1 MKKIVECVPNF
12 SEGKRKEVVDAL
24 VASLTK
30 YPGVALLDSEMD
42 GAHNRCVISIAGEPK
57 ALARG
62 VVEAVG
68 KAAELIDLR
77 QHRGEHPRM
86 GATDVIPFIPISG
99 MSIEDCVQL
108 SVQVAEEIAA
118 RYQIP
123 IYLYDQSARI
133 PARQDLAYVRRGEFE
148 GIREEIRTNPERKPD
163 FGPSEIHP
171 SAGASAV
178 GARHPLV
185 AYNIYLNTTDVK
197 IAQAVARAIRFS
209 SGGLRYV
216 KALGFEIKERHQVQ
230 VSMNLTNFEATPIFR
245 VFEMVVR
252 EAERYGVA
260 VVASEIVGLVPQKA
274 LNACAD
280 FYLRLENFSTNQI
293 LENRLNDALPQDQAL
308 TEFVASVAA
317 PEAVP
322 GGGSVA
328 AHAASLAAALGEMV
342 AGLTEG
348 KKKFQAVGE
357 RVREMH
363 RELTEARAALHKLV
377 HEDAHAYLGVM
388 AALKL
393 PKETA
398 EEKAA
403 RTDALKRATRTAT
416 EVPLRTAHLT
426 CQVLEMLG
434 VLAEIG
440 NQNARSDAAAGAQLA
455 FAALKGAQYN
465 VLINLP
471 GLGDRTFGEA
481 CRREANELARRGQDV
496 LQKVDTLVTQTE

>member
-1 MKKIVECVPNF
+1 VKKIVECVPNF
-12 SEGKRKEVVDAL
+12 SEGRRKETVDAI
-24 VASLTK
+24 VAALTRH
-30 YPGVALLDSEMD
+30 PGVALLDSEMD

-86 GATDVIPFIPISG
+86 GATDVIPFIPILG
-99 MSIEDCVQL
+99 MSIEDCVKL
-108 SVQVAEEIAA
+108 SLEVAEEIAA
-118 RYQIP
+118 RFQIP
-123 IYLYDQSARI
+123 IYLYEQSARI

-148 GIREEIRTNPERKPD
+148 GIRDEIRTNAERKPD
-163 FGPSEIHP
+163 FGPAEVHP
-171 SAGASAV
+171 SAGATAV

-185 AYNIYLNTTDVK
+185 AYNIYLNTPDVK

-216 KALGFEIKERHQVQ
+216 KALGFEIKERRQVQ
-230 VSMNLTNFEATPIFR
+230 VSMNLTNFEATSVFR
-245 VFEMVVR
+245 VFEMAAR
-252 EAERYGVA
+252 ESERYGVSI
-260 VVASEIVGLVPQKA
+260 VSSEIVGLVPQKA
-274 LNACAD
+274 LNACSD

-293 LENRLNDALPQDQAL
+293 LENRLNDALPQEQTL
-308 TEFVASVAA
+308 TEFVSSVAA
-317 PEAVP
+317 PDAVP

-348 KKKFQAVGE
+348 KKKFQSVEE
-357 RVREMH
+357 RVLEIHKDLTDARNELH
-363 RELTEARAALHKLV
+363 RLV
-377 HEDAHAYLGVM
+377 QEDADAYRGVM
-388 AALKL
+388 AAIRL
-393 PKETA
+393 PKGTA

-403 RTDALKRATRTAT
+403 RKDALERATRAAT
-416 EVPLRTAHLT
+416 DVPLRTARLA
-426 CQVLEMLG
+426 CQVLELLG

-455 FAALKGAQYN
+455 CAALKGAQYN

-471 GLGDRTFGEA
+471 GLGDRTCAESCRHEA
-481 CRREANELARRGQDV
+481 DELARRGQEV
-496 LQKVDTLVTQTE
+496 LQKVDVLLTQE

>member
-1 MKKIVECVPNF
+1 VPNF
-12 SEGKRKEVVDAL
+12 SEGRRKETVDAI
-24 VASLTK
+24 VAALTRH
-30 YPGVALLDSEMD
+30 PGVALLDSEMD

-86 GATDVIPFIPISG
+86 GATDVIPFIPILG

-108 SVQVAEEIAA
+108 SLEVAEEIAA
-118 RYQIP
+118 RFQIP
-123 IYLYDQSARI
+123 IYLYEQSARI

-148 GIREEIRTNPERKPD
+148 GIRDEIRTNAERKPD
-163 FGPSEIHP
+163 FGPAEVHP
-171 SAGASAV
+171 SAGATAV

-185 AYNIYLNTTDVK
+185 AYNIYLNTPDVK

-230 VSMNLTNFEATPIFR
+230 VSMNLTNFEATPVFR
-245 VFEMVVR
+245 VFEMVAR
-252 EAERYGVA
+252 EAERYGVSI
-260 VVASEIVGLVPQKA
+260 VSSEIVGLVPQKA
-274 LNACAD
+274 LNACSD
-280 FYLRLENFSTNQI
+280 FYLRLENFSLNQI
-293 LENRLNDALPQDQAL
+293 LENRLNDALPQEQAL
-308 TEFVASVAA
+308 TEFVSSVAA
-317 PEAVP
+317 PDAVP

-348 KKKFQAVGE
+348 KKKFQVVEE
-357 RVREMH
+357 RVLEIHKDLTDARNELH
-363 RELTEARAALHKLV
+363 RLV
-377 HEDAHAYLGVM
+377 QEDADAYRGVM
-388 AALKL
+388 AAIRL

-403 RTDALKRATRTAT
+403 RKDALERATRAAT
-416 EVPLRTAHLT
+416 DVPLRTARLA
-426 CQVLEMLG
+426 CQVLELLG

-455 FAALKGAQYN
+455 GAALKGAQYN
-465 VLINLP
+465 VLSNLP
-471 GLGDRTFGEA
+471 GLGDRTCAESCRHEA
-481 CRREANELARRGQDV
+481 DELARRGQEV
-496 LQKVDTLVTQTE
+496 LRKVDALLTQG